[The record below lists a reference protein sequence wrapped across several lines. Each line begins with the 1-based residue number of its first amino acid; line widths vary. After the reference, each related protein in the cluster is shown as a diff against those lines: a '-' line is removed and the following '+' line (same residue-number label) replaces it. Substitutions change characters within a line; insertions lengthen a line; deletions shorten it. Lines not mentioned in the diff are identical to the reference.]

1 MAKEE
6 RNQWPGW
13 ETVGIIGCGG
23 FGKVYEIERTL
34 FQAKEKAALK
44 VISIPADEAE
54 IEELYQEGYDEESIT
69 ATMKSQLENIVKEYS
84 LMRKLSGSTN
94 IVNCDDVRF
103 VQQDNGLGWDIF
115 IKMEL
120 LCPLMKW
127 MPQQVS
133 EQTVIKLAQDLCNA
147 LILCKKHGIVHR
159 DIKPQNIFI
168 SDNGDFKLGDFGVA
182 RIMENSM
189 DATKVGT
196 YKYMAPEVYFG
207 KPYGSSADIYSLG
220 MVLYWMLNEKRM
232 PFVPLPPERVLVDT
246 EWEANS
252 RRLKGEPLN
261 PPKNGSR
268 KLKEIV
274 LKACAWAPENRFS
287 SPEEMLQAV
296 ENCSGEVEDVT
307 IRETGEKNS
316 RLYGTVGILA
326 ASVVLVLAVFL
337 GAFLLVHSWS
347 EPDCENPAVCR
358 FCGRVGEQA
367 LGHMWTAATCDKPA
381 ICSRCGRENG
391 QALSHNWRSADCEN
405 PAVCTLCG
413 AETGAA
419 LEHDWLPASCTV
431 PESCRRCGMTQG
443 SELGH
448 QWEAATFAEPM
459 TCTRCQDTQGE
470 PISHAV
476 ISVEK
481 EVAGIRSIY
490 SRIVSNISDGNYSES
505 YPARGIT
512 VYRNSWGE
520 IVCVTVKK
528 GIEGLGAYSD
538 QYRRFYYFE
547 DGELVF
553 AYFEGIDA
561 HRLYF
566 YDEMLMR
573 WRYCPNSNN
582 VKDAYNQDFTFSEE
596 YLQWEQLAKSEA
608 DTFA

>member
-13 ETVGIIGCGG
+13 ETVGIIGHGG

-34 FQAKEKAALK
+34 FQTKEKAALK
-44 VISIPADEAE
+44 VISIPTNETE
-54 IEELYQEGYDEESIT
+54 IQELYQEGYDEESIT
-69 ATMKSQLENIVKEYS
+69 AVMNSQLENIVNEYS
-84 LMRKLSGSTN
+84 LMRTMGGSAN

-127 MPQQVS
+127 MPQKVS
-133 EQTVIKLAQDLCNA
+133 EQTVIKLGKDLCNA

-182 RIMENSM
+182 RVMKKTM

-232 PFVPLPPERVLVDT
+232 PFVPLPPEIVFAQT
-246 EWEANS
+246 EWEANA
-252 RRLKGEPLN
+252 RRLKGEPLE
-261 PPKNGSR
+261 PPKNGR
-268 KLKEIV
+268 NKLQQIV
-274 LKACAWAPENRFS
+274 LKACAFAPENRFS
-287 SPEEMLQAV
+287 SPEEMLQAL
-296 ENCSGEVEDVT
+296 ENCTEEEEDATVREPGGE
-307 IRETGEKNS
+307 NH
-316 RLYGTVGILA
+316 RLRKAVVIWA
-326 ASVVLVLAVFL
+326 ASVVIVLAVL
-337 GAFLLVHSWS
+337 LSAFFLVHRWS
-347 EPDCENPAVCR
+347 EPDCENPAVCK
-358 FCGRVGEQA
+358 FCGKEGQQA
-367 LGHMWTAATCDKPA
+367 LGHIWTDATCEEPA
-381 ICSRCGRENG
+381 ICSRCGIEDG
-391 QALSHNWRSADCEN
+391 QPLSHNWRNADCEN
-405 PAVCTLCG
+405 PSTCILCG
-413 AETGAA
+413 AQTDAA
-419 LEHDWLPASCTV
+419 LGHEWQPASCTL
-431 PESCRRCGMTQG
+431 PENCSGCGLIRG

-448 QWEAATFAEPM
+448 QWVAATFAAPM
-459 TCTRCQDTQGE
+459 TCTRCQETQGE
-470 PISHAV
+470 PISHAA
-476 ISVEK
+476 ISVEN
-481 EVAGIRSIY
+481 EVANIRSIY
-490 SRIVSNISDGNYSES
+490 RRIESNISEENYSES
-505 YPARGIT
+505 SPARGIT

-520 IVCVTVKK
+520 IVCVTVRK
-528 GIEGLGAYSD
+528 GTEGLDAYSD

-547 DGELVF
+547 DGQLVF
-553 AYFEGIDA
+553 AFFEGTDA

-566 YDEMLMR
+566 CDEMLMR

-596 YLQWEQLAKSEA
+596 FLQWEQLAINEA
-608 DTFA
+608 EAFV

>member
-94 IVNCDDVRF
+94 IVNCDDVRC

-287 SPEEMLQAV
+287 SPE
-296 ENCSGEVEDVT
+296 
-307 IRETGEKNS
+307 
-316 RLYGTVGILA
+316 
-326 ASVVLVLAVFL
+326 
-337 GAFLLVHSWS
+337 
-347 EPDCENPAVCR
+347 
-358 FCGRVGEQA
+358 
-367 LGHMWTAATCDKPA
+367 
-381 ICSRCGRENG
+381 
-391 QALSHNWRSADCEN
+391 
-405 PAVCTLCG
+405 
-413 AETGAA
+413 
-419 LEHDWLPASCTV
+419 
-431 PESCRRCGMTQG
+431 
-443 SELGH
+443 
-448 QWEAATFAEPM
+448 
-459 TCTRCQDTQGE
+459 
-470 PISHAV
+470 
-476 ISVEK
+476 
-481 EVAGIRSIY
+481 
-490 SRIVSNISDGNYSES
+490 
-505 YPARGIT
+505 
-512 VYRNSWGE
+512 
-520 IVCVTVKK
+520 
-528 GIEGLGAYSD
+528 
-538 QYRRFYYFE
+538 
-547 DGELVF
+547 
-553 AYFEGIDA
+553 
-561 HRLYF
+561 
-566 YDEMLMR
+566 
-573 WRYCPNSNN
+573 
-582 VKDAYNQDFTFSEE
+582 
-596 YLQWEQLAKSEA
+596 
-608 DTFA
+608 